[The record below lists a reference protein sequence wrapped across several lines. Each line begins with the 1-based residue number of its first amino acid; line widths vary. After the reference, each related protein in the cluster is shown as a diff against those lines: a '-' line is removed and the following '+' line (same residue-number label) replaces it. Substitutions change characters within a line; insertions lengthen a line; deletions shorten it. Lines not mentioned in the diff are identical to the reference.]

1 MQMDSIG
8 SSQII
13 LIWCNGWY
21 VYWFLRFPAESCSS
35 LANFSKT
42 FGSDWVW
49 RCEATGLLT
58 CSTFTGCGWLWY
70 RSMLCLDFSLV
81 DGTPRLQKVL
91 MVPSYLVQIIA
102 NLNLCHRALPPNLSD
117 VSRWFKT
124 FHWKRIHSCI
134 TTSAD
139 RPLQCRQGP
148 AQPGV
153 QGQ

>member
-1 MQMDSIG
+1 MQMDSIV

-21 VYWFLRFPAESCSS
+21 VYWFLRFQQSPAHPWPTSQRP
-35 LANFSKT
+35 L
-42 FGSDWVW
+42 
-49 RCEATGLLT
+49 GLEMWSNRALNMLDLYI
-58 CSTFTGCGWLWY
+58 FTGCGWLWY
-70 RSMLCLDFSLV
+70 RCMLWLGFFPGRWNPAPPKGLDGSQL
-81 DGTPRLQKVL
+81 PC
-91 MVPSYLVQIIA
+91 A

-117 VSRWFKT
+117 VLRWFKT
-124 FHWKRIHSCI
+124 FHWKRIHSCV